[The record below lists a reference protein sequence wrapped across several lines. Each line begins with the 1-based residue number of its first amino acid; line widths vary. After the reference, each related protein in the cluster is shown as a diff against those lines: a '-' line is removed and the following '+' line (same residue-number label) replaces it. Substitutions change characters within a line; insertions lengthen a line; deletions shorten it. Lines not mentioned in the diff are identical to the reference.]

1 MMMMIMLRLPLLAA
15 TTGDDETVV
24 GLFRTLAAD
33 GDANDYDIVAVAAV
47 VVVVIAVS
55 NFGCW

>member
-1 MMMMIMLRLPLLAA
+1 MTMKLLL
-15 TTGDDETVV
+15 V
-24 GLFRTLAAD
+24 LFRTLAAD
-33 GDANDYDIVAVAAV
+33 GDANDYDIVAVAV